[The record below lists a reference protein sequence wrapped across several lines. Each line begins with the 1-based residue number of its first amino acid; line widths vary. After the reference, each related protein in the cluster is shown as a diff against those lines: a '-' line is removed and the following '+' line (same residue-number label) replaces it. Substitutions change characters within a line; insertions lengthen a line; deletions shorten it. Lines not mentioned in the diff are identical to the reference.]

1 MSETR
6 VEPGAELFSV
16 ATGRLSIWRKRSR
29 QAVDFMGAL
38 DGLVAVHQV
47 ADGRLLWLFATENDA
62 KRGRNDAQA
71 AGIECGR
78 NICRWTV
85 AADGVPEFD
94 AEWALAHGMK
104 GE

>member
-29 QAVDFMGAL
+29 QAIDFMAAL

-47 ADGRLLWLFATENDA
+47 ADGRMLWLFATENDA
-62 KRGRNDAQA
+62 MRRPRESSAARTAA
-71 AGIECGR
+71 AGRSPQTACRSSMRSGR
-78 NICRWTV
+78 SPT
-85 AADGVPEFD
+85 G
-94 AEWALAHGMK
+94 
-104 GE
+104 